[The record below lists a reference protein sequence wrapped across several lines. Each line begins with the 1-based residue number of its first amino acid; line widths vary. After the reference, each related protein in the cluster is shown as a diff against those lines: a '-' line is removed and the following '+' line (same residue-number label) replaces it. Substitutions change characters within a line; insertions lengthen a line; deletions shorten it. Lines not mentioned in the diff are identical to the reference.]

1 MTPEMV
7 VELTRNA
14 LWTTMLIGGPFLG
27 AALVFGLVISVV
39 QAATQVNEMTLSFVP
54 KALGV
59 GGVLWVGGG
68 WFLETW
74 LAYTIELIGTIAP
87 MGMAP

>member
-7 VELTRNA
+7 VQLTRNA
-14 LWTTMLIGGPFLG
+14 LWTTMILGGPFMA
-27 AALVFGLVISVV
+27 AALVIGLFISVI

-54 KALGV
+54 KAIGV
-59 GGVLWVGGG
+59 GAVLWIGGG

-74 LAYTIELIGTIAP
+74 LAYTVELIGTLAP